1 MRKWFVIIV
10 LAFFWISIRAPFE
23 KTDVAKLS
31 PVSALVFSRK
41 DGCLRISSDLGDLGI
56 GGSLEEA
63 LVDMELTCPSVIF
76 LDTVEYLL
84 IGPGSVETEELAE
97 YFRSGAYVLRCGPN
111 TDPAKA
117 VEYLKSRNG
126 NVTLRDVEMNE
137 KQMPV
142 LEDIDGRY
150 YLNEQ
155 RRESDT
161 LNWMDGCGDPGTV
174 GDRGAG
180 KRMGCESDNWNTGG
194 GDIARDK

>member
-1 MRKWFVIIV
+1 MIIL
-10 LAFFWISIRAPFE
+10 LAAFWLSVRVPFE
-23 KTDVAKLS
+23 KTDVAKLN
-31 PVSALVFSRK
+31 PVSALAFSRK
-41 DGCLRISSDLGDLGI
+41 DGSLRISSDLGDLGI

-63 LVDMELTCPSVIF
+63 LVDMELTCSSVIF

-97 YFRSGAYVLRCGPN
+97 YFRSGAYVLRCSSN

-117 VEYLKSRNG
+117 VEYLKSRKG

-155 RRESDT
+155 RRDSDN
-161 LNWMDGCGDPGTV
+161 LNWMDDCGDPGTA

-194 GDIARDK
+194 SDIARDQ